1 MWRLPWYITDHKPH
15 TTEYNKHSL
24 IDVSLLISSNNQ
36 RTLEHCYCQDVS
48 RYWVLCFSVCLSS
61 LTRCC
66 NQTINMWIFNSNVVC
81 IVSILEVFNKLL
93 WLWCD
98 LTFINNSR
106 PLVLVMS
113 VGLCCGVL
121 LTWLLCC
128 SRSANYST
136 EEQAKIAKKE
146 KEEKDKKRK
155 SSVFSRLGSS
165 YRTKKVSTL

>member
-1 MWRLPWYITDHKPH
+1 MWRLPWYITDHKTH

-48 RYWVLCFSVCLSS
+48 RYWVLCSVCLSS

>member
-1 MWRLPWYITDHKPH
+1 MWRLPWYITDHKTH

-48 RYWVLCFSVCLSS
+48 RYWVLCSVCLSS

-66 NQTINMWIFNSNVVC
+66 NQIINMWIFNSNVVC

>member
-1 MWRLPWYITDHKPH
+1 MWRLPWYISDHKTH
-15 TTEYNKHSL
+15 TTEYNKDSL
-24 IDVSLLISSNNQ
+24 IDVSLLISANNQ

-48 RYWVLCFSVCLSS
+48 RYWVLCSVCLSS

-66 NQTINMWIFNSNVVC
+66 NQTINMWFFNSNVVC